1 MSATIDKI
9 CSQRVHRLQQ
19 AALDN
24 TVVRQPGEVRK
35 QGGNPVGSVG
45 LGEAGAFAV
54 SGSDAVS
61 LSEGIVAKSP
71 IEQGGLWPSA
81 MVSSVF
87 TADDAATEGSMRA
100 GHACDDASDIGL
112 NREGACIQCD
122 AVVHHSH
129 LSQYCSQCQGL
140 LCETCAVSHGRMKV
154 FRHHQIR
161 VLTPMPV
168 KSVHQ
173 ITDTAEVSWAGWQRG
188 LDARKGY
195 PTHPLNSRN
204 PSLSSLPEE
213 VTRKRNTPEPSL
225 CDEEEAMAVA
235 SASGT
240 ASASALSLP
249 SDGSLRGGGGGIF
262 EGGIPP
268 LQHFRGWNSSLK
280 VPLPSTLTI
289 PKLPTLPR
297 MPMHAPMQAAA
308 AGKQRLQAMSSMHVP
323 MQAAAAAQSKLS
335 KLFSGGL
342 YNQGQH
348 ENTKAGDGI
357 ILQQVQ
363 QKKQRVKVGARGACL
378 ACKAS
383 HMGCDQGTQSA
394 LAQRKLNPDPLS
406 QSPTDR
412 GIRCEC
418 EGDPCGNCV
427 KRGRKCER
435 LRPKPAGSPL
445 DLADPSTLAE
455 CNTVD
460 PECTLSDF
468 RI

>member
-1 MSATIDKI
+1 MHS
-9 CSQRVHRLQQ
+9 LQQ

-54 SGSDAVS
+54 SGSEAVP

-71 IEQGGLWPSA
+71 MEQGGLWPSA
-81 MVSSVF
+81 VVSSVLS
-87 TADDAATEGSMRA
+87 ADDAATEGSMRA
-100 GHACDDASDIGL
+100 GHAWDDESDIGL

-161 VLTPMPV
+161 VLMPV

-173 ITDTAEVSWAGWQRG
+173 TMGTAEVSWAGWQRG
-188 LDARKGY
+188 LDARKEY
-195 PTHPLNSRN
+195 PTRPLHSRN

-225 CDEEEAMAVA
+225 CDEEEAMAAA

-280 VPLPSTLTI
+280 VPLPSALTI
-289 PKLPTLPR
+289 PKLPSLPR

-323 MQAAAAAQSKLS
+323 MHAAAAAQSKLS

-342 YNQGQH
+342 SNQGQH

-357 ILQQVQ
+357 ILQQQQVQ

-383 HMGCDQGTQSA
+383 HIGCDEGTQSA
-394 LAQRKLNPDPLS
+394 LPRSKPYPDPLT
-406 QSPTDR
+406 QP
-412 GIRCEC
+412 
-418 EGDPCGNCV
+418 N
-427 KRGRKCER
+427 
-435 LRPKPAGSPL
+435 
-445 DLADPSTLAE
+445 
-455 CNTVD
+455 
-460 PECTLSDF
+460 
-468 RI
+468 

>member
-1 MSATIDKI
+1 M
-9 CSQRVHRLQQ
+9 
-19 AALDN
+19 AA
-24 TVVRQPGEVRK
+24 
-35 QGGNPVGSVG
+35 
-45 LGEAGAFAV
+45 
-54 SGSDAVS
+54 
-61 LSEGIVAKSP
+61 
-71 IEQGGLWPSA
+71 
-81 MVSSVF
+81 
-87 TADDAATEGSMRA
+87 
-100 GHACDDASDIGL
+100 
-112 NREGACIQCD
+112 
-122 AVVHHSH
+122 
-129 LSQYCSQCQGL
+129 
-140 LCETCAVSHGRMKV
+140 
-154 FRHHQIR
+154 
-161 VLTPMPV
+161 
-168 KSVHQ
+168 
-173 ITDTAEVSWAGWQRG
+173 
-188 LDARKGY
+188 
-195 PTHPLNSRN
+195 
-204 PSLSSLPEE
+204 
-213 VTRKRNTPEPSL
+213 
-225 CDEEEAMAVA
+225 A

-280 VPLPSTLTI
+280 VPLPSALTI
-289 PKLPTLPR
+289 PKLPSLPR

-323 MQAAAAAQSKLS
+323 MHAAAAAQSKLS

-363 QKKQRVKVGARGACL
+363 QKKPRVKVGARGACL

>member
-1 MSATIDKI
+1 
-9 CSQRVHRLQQ
+9 
-19 AALDN
+19 
-24 TVVRQPGEVRK
+24 
-35 QGGNPVGSVG
+35 
-45 LGEAGAFAV
+45 
-54 SGSDAVS
+54 
-61 LSEGIVAKSP
+61 
-71 IEQGGLWPSA
+71 
-81 MVSSVF
+81 
-87 TADDAATEGSMRA
+87 MRA
-100 GHACDDASDIGL
+100 GHAWDDESDI

-161 VLTPMPV
+161 VLMPV

-173 ITDTAEVSWAGWQRG
+173 MMGTAEGSRAGWQRG
-188 LDARKGY
+188 LDARKEY
-195 PTHPLNSRN
+195 PTRPLHSRN

-225 CDEEEAMAVA
+225 CDEEEAMAAA

-280 VPLPSTLTI
+280 VPLPSALTI
-289 PKLPTLPR
+289 PKLPSLPR

-323 MQAAAAAQSKLS
+323 MHAAAAAQSKLS

-342 YNQGQH
+342 SNQGQH

-357 ILQQVQ
+357 ILQQQQVQ

-383 HMGCDQGTQSA
+383 HIGCDEGTQSA
-394 LAQRKLNPDPLS
+394 LPQSKPNPDPLT
-406 QSPTDR
+406 QP
-412 GIRCEC
+412 
-418 EGDPCGNCV
+418 N
-427 KRGRKCER
+427 
-435 LRPKPAGSPL
+435 
-445 DLADPSTLAE
+445 
-455 CNTVD
+455 
-460 PECTLSDF
+460 
-468 RI
+468 

>member
-1 MSATIDKI
+1 MHS
-9 CSQRVHRLQQ
+9 LQQ

-363 QKKQRVKVGARGACL
+363 QKKPRVKVGARGACL